1 MNISQNITIMKFA
14 EARQPEYRER
24 RGSGY
29 VEFGELN
36 DYPDYLLDLFNKSA
50 KHNAIVKGKVNY
62 ITGNGWKS
70 DNEDDASARRFID
83 QPNRYESLAELT
95 RKISLDIEIFGGA
108 YLDIVWSE
116 IGGSIA
122 SMSHVDYTKV
132 RTSTDNTSYWYKSD
146 GWKDRKGKI
155 DTIPAFNPNQP
166 NGRQILYIK
175 EYRPGLDAYALPGY
189 LGALNYIE
197 SDIEVSKHVLGNAQ
211 TGFNA
216 SKLITLPNGEPPD
229 EEKRNIDRRF
239 RDTFGGSD
247 GKKFMLSFVTD
258 PNRKPIIEDLGA
270 SDLTKEDFGRVDEM
284 IQQNIFAGHQVT
296 SPMLFGIMEPGKLG
310 GRTEMRDAYEI
321 FKNTY
326 VNDKQQALEQVFTRL
341 LSFSGSSSKLEII
354 PVEPISLELSE
365 SAIMTVAPRE
375 WILEKAGIDIAKYV
389 PENVNIYQKITESI
403 NSLSPLVA
411 NKVLENLSPNE
422 LRGIVGLAPKEGG
435 EGIANTTEIPIPTDQ
450 TIGIVNDNLKS
461 MSGRQWQQM
470 TRIVRE
476 FSKGMITREQASMML
491 RSGYGL
497 SDEEITTMIGAEES
511 FGEHITMD
519 ETISA
524 FMEYGES
531 RENFDIVQ
539 SSPLK
544 FADITEADDVKILE
558 ILQRQP
564 LTPPAD
570 IAKAIRRKV
579 EDVEARIKKMTDMD
593 VLVSGKSGGFRPTRP
608 VSEIVDEPSR
618 TRFEIR
624 YSYEWK
630 PEVPASQRNTPEH
643 PSRPFCAKLM
653 DVDRYWTRREIEK
666 LSQRLGYSVF
676 DRAGGWWGQ
685 GAGKPASPSC
695 RHEWRSNVVIRKK
708 K

>member
-1 MNISQNITIMKFA
+1 MNEQYLNNIAVLRFA

-24 RGSGY
+24 KGQGY
-29 VEFGELN
+29 IEFGELN

-70 DNEDDASARRFID
+70 DNPDDAAAQRFID
-83 QPNRYESLAELT
+83 QPNAYESLAELT
-95 RKISLDIEIFGGA
+95 RKISLDVEIFGGA
-108 YLDIVWSE
+108 YLDIVWSVV
-116 IGGSIA
+116 GGSIA
-122 SMSHVDYTKV
+122 SMSHIDYTKV
-132 RTSTDNTSYWYKSD
+132 RTSTDNTSFWYKPD
-146 GWKDRKGKI
+146 GWRDRRGKI
-155 DTIPAFNPNQP
+155 DTIPAFNPKQP
-166 NGRQILYIK
+166 EGRQILYIK

-216 SKLITLPNGEPPD
+216 SKLITLPNGTPPV
-229 EEKRNIDRRF
+229 EEQRNLDRRF

-247 GKKFMLSFVTD
+247 GKKFMISFVD
-258 PNRKPIIEDLGA
+258 NVNQKPLVEDLGA
-270 SDLTKEDFGRVDEM
+270 SDLTKEDFGRVDTI
-284 IQQNIFAGHQVT
+284 IQQNIFAGHQIT
-296 SPMLFGIMEPGKLG
+296 TPTLFGIQEPGQLG
-310 GRTEMRDAYEI
+310 TRSQMRDAYEI

-326 VNDKQQALEQVFTRL
+326 VNDKQQYLEVVFTRL
-341 LSFSGSSSKLEII
+341 LSYSGSSSELEII
-354 PVEPISLELSE
+354 PVEPIALELSE
-365 SAIMTVAPRE
+365 AAITQVAPRE
-375 WILEKAGIDIAKYV
+375 WILEKAGIDESKY
-389 PENVNIYQKITESI
+389 ITTPTPTET
-403 NSLSPLVA
+403 
-411 NKVLENLSPNE
+411 
-422 LRGIVGLAPKEGG
+422 GIPAAQSSE
-435 EGIANTTEIPIPTDQ
+435 T
-450 TIGIVNDNLKS
+450 VNDNLRS

-476 FSKGMITREQASMML
+476 FSKGKITREQASMML

-497 SDEEITTMIGAEES
+497 SDEEVNTMIGAEEQ
-511 FGEHITMD
+511 FD
-519 ETISA
+519 EYLSLDDTIAA
-524 FMEYGES
+524 FREYGEH

-570 IAKAIRRKV
+570 IAKAIRRPLT
-579 EDVEARIKKMTDMD
+579 DVEARIKKMVDME
-593 VLVSGKSGGFRPTRP
+593 VLATGRGGGLRPTRP

-630 PEVPASQRNTPEH
+630 PEVPTTQRNTEEH
-643 PSRPFCAKLM
+643 PSRPFCVKLM
-653 DVDRYWTRREIEK
+653 DLDRYWTRREIET

-676 DRAGGWWGQ
+676 DRGGGWWGQ
-685 GAGKPASPSC
+685 GVGKAASPSC

>member
-1 MNISQNITIMKFA
+1 MSEQTLYNTALMRFA

-24 RGSGY
+24 KGQGY
-29 VEFGELN
+29 IEFGELN

-70 DNEDDASARRFID
+70 DNPDDATAQRFID
-83 QPNRYESLAELT
+83 QPNAYESLAELT
-95 RKISLDIEIFGGA
+95 RKISLDVEIFGGA
-108 YLDIVWSE
+108 YLDIVWSVV
-116 IGGSIA
+116 GGSIA
-122 SMSHVDYTKV
+122 SMSHIDYTKV
-132 RTSTDNTSYWYKSD
+132 RTSTDNTSFWYKAD
-146 GWKDRKGKI
+146 GWRDRRGKI
-155 DTIPAFNPNQP
+155 DTIPAFNPKQP
-166 NGRQILYIK
+166 EGRQILYIK

-216 SKLITLPNGEPPD
+216 SKLITLPNGTPPV
-229 EEKRNIDRRF
+229 EEQRNLDRRF

-247 GKKFMLSFVTD
+247 GKKFMISFVD
-258 PNRKPIIEDLGA
+258 NAGQKPIIEDLGA
-270 SDLTKEDFGRVDEM
+270 SDLTKEDFGRVDTI
-284 IQQNIFAGHQVT
+284 IQQNIFAGHQIT
-296 SPMLFGIMEPGKLG
+296 TPTLFGIQEPGQLG
-310 GRTEMRDAYEI
+310 TRSQMRDAYEI

-326 VNDKQQALEQVFTRL
+326 VNDKQQYLEGVFTRL
-341 LSFSGSSSKLEII
+341 LSYSGSSSELEII
-354 PVEPISLELSE
+354 PVEPIALELSE
-365 SAIMTVAPRE
+365 AAITSVAPRE
-375 WILEKAGIDIAKYV
+375 WILEKAGIDESKY
-389 PENVNIYQKITESI
+389 ITAPTPTET
-403 NSLSPLVA
+403 
-411 NKVLENLSPNE
+411 
-422 LRGIVGLAPKEGG
+422 GIPAAQSSE
-435 EGIANTTEIPIPTDQ
+435 T
-450 TIGIVNDNLKS
+450 VNDNLRS

-476 FSKGMITREQASMML
+476 FSKGKITREQASMML

-497 SDEEITTMIGAEES
+497 SDEEVNTMIGAEEQ
-511 FGEHITMD
+511 FD
-519 ETISA
+519 EYLSLDDTIAA
-524 FMEYGES
+524 FREYGEH

-570 IAKAIRRKV
+570 IAKAIRRPLT
-579 EDVEARIKKMTDMD
+579 DVEARIKKMVDME
-593 VLVSGKSGGFRPTRP
+593 VLATGKGGGLRPTRP

-630 PEVPASQRNTPEH
+630 SEVPTTQRNTEEH
-643 PSRPFCAKLM
+643 PSRPFCVKLM
-653 DVDRYWTRREIEK
+653 DLDRYWTRREIET

-676 DRAGGWWGQ
+676 DRGGGWWGQ
-685 GAGKPASPSC
+685 GVGKPASPSC

>member
-1 MNISQNITIMKFA
+1 MTEQYLNNIAVLRFA

-24 RGSGY
+24 KGSGY
-29 VEFGELN
+29 IEFGELN

-70 DNEDDASARRFID
+70 DNPDDATAQRFID
-83 QPNRYESLAELT
+83 QPNAYESLAELT
-95 RKISLDIEIFGGA
+95 RKISLDVEIFGGA
-108 YLDIVWSE
+108 YLDIVWSVV
-116 IGGSIA
+116 GGSIA
-122 SMSHVDYTKV
+122 SMSHIDYTKV
-132 RTSTDNTSYWYKSD
+132 RTSTDNTSFWYKAD
-146 GWKDRKGKI
+146 GWRDRRGKI
-155 DTIPAFNPNQP
+155 DTIPAFNPKQP
-166 NGRQILYIK
+166 EGRQILYIK

-216 SKLITLPNGEPPD
+216 SKLITLPNGTPPV
-229 EEKRNIDRRF
+229 EEQRNLDRRF

-247 GKKFMLSFVTD
+247 GKKFMISFVD
-258 PNRKPIIEDLGA
+258 NAGQKPIIEDLGA
-270 SDLTKEDFGRVDEM
+270 SDLTKEDFGRVDTI
-284 IQQNIFAGHQVT
+284 IQQNIFAGHQIT
-296 SPMLFGIMEPGKLG
+296 TPTLFGIQEPGQLG
-310 GRTEMRDAYEI
+310 TRSQMRDAYEI

-326 VNDKQQALEQVFTRL
+326 VNDKQQYLEGVFTRL
-341 LSFSGSSSKLEII
+341 LSYSGSSSELEII
-354 PVEPISLELSE
+354 PVEPIALELSE
-365 SAIMTVAPRE
+365 AAITQVAPRE
-375 WILEKAGIDIAKYV
+375 WILEKAGIDESKY
-389 PENVNIYQKITESI
+389 IT
-403 NSLSPLVA
+403 
-411 NKVLENLSPNE
+411 
-422 LRGIVGLAPKEGG
+422 AP
-435 EGIANTTEIPIPTDQ
+435 TPTETALPAAQSSDA
-450 TIGIVNDNLKS
+450 VNDNLRS

-476 FSKGMITREQASMML
+476 FSKGKITREQASMML

-497 SDEEITTMIGAEES
+497 SDEEVNTMIGAEEQ
-511 FGEHITMD
+511 FD
-519 ETISA
+519 EYLSLDDTIAA
-524 FMEYGES
+524 FREYGEH

-570 IAKAIRRKV
+570 IAKAIRRPIT
-579 EDVEARIKKMTDMD
+579 DVEARIKKMVDME
-593 VLVSGKSGGFRPTRP
+593 VLATGKGGGLRPTRP

-630 PEVPASQRNTPEH
+630 PEVPSTQRNTEEH
-643 PSRPFCAKLM
+643 PSRPFCVKLM
-653 DVDRYWTRREIEK
+653 DLDRYWTRREIET

-676 DRAGGWWGQ
+676 DRGGGWWGQ
-685 GAGKPASPSC
+685 GVGKPASPSC

>member
-1 MNISQNITIMKFA
+1 MSEQTLYNTALMRFA

-24 RGSGY
+24 KGQGY
-29 VEFGELN
+29 IEFGELN

-70 DNEDDASARRFID
+70 DNPDDAAAQRFID
-83 QPNRYESLAELT
+83 QPNAYESLAELT

-108 YLDIVWSE
+108 YLDIVWSVV
-116 IGGSIA
+116 GGSIA
-122 SMSHVDYTKV
+122 SMSHIDYTKV
-132 RTSTDNTSYWYKSD
+132 RTSTDNTSFWYKAD
-146 GWKDRKGKI
+146 GWRDRRGKI
-155 DTIPAFNPNQP
+155 DTIPAFNPKQP
-166 NGRQILYIK
+166 EGRQILYIK

-216 SKLITLPNGEPPD
+216 SKLITLPNGTPPV
-229 EEKRNIDRRF
+229 EEQRNLDRRF

-247 GKKFMLSFVTD
+247 GKKFMISFVD
-258 PNRKPIIEDLGA
+258 NVAQKPLVEDLGA
-270 SDLTKEDFGRVDEM
+270 SDLTKEDFGRVDTI
-284 IQQNIFAGHQVT
+284 IQQNIFAGHQIT
-296 SPMLFGIMEPGKLG
+296 TPTLFGIQEPGQLG
-310 GRTEMRDAYEI
+310 TRSQMRDAYEI

-326 VNDKQQALEQVFTRL
+326 VNDKQQYLEGVFTRL
-341 LSFSGSSSKLEII
+341 LSYSGSSSELEII
-354 PVEPISLELSE
+354 SVEPIALELSE
-365 SAIMTVAPRE
+365 AAITSVAPRE
-375 WILEKAGIDIAKYV
+375 WILEKAGIDESKY
-389 PENVNIYQKITESI
+389 ITT
-403 NSLSPLVA
+403 PT
-411 NKVLENLSPNE
+411 P
-422 LRGIVGLAPKEGG
+422 
-435 EGIANTTEIPIPTDQ
+435 TETALPAAQ
-450 TIGIVNDNLKS
+450 SSEAVNDNLRS

-476 FSKGMITREQASMML
+476 FSKGKITREQASMML

-497 SDEEITTMIGAEES
+497 SDEEVNTMIGAEEQ
-511 FGEHITMD
+511 FD
-519 ETISA
+519 EYLSLDDTIAA
-524 FMEYGES
+524 FREYGEH

-570 IAKAIRRKV
+570 IAKAIRRALT
-579 EDVEARIKKMTDMD
+579 DVEARIKKMVDME
-593 VLVSGKSGGFRPTRP
+593 VLATGRGGGLRPTRP

-630 PEVPASQRNTPEH
+630 PEVPSTQRNTEEH
-643 PSRPFCAKLM
+643 PSRPFCVKLM
-653 DVDRYWTRREIEK
+653 DLDRYWTRREIET

-676 DRAGGWWGQ
+676 DRGGGWWGQ
-685 GAGKPASPSC
+685 GVGKAASPSC

>member
-1 MNISQNITIMKFA
+1 MSEQTLYNTALMRFA

-24 RGSGY
+24 KGSGY
-29 VEFGELN
+29 IEFGELN

-70 DNEDDASARRFID
+70 DNPDDAAAQRFID
-83 QPNRYESLAELT
+83 QPNAYESLAELT

-108 YLDIVWSE
+108 YLDIVWSVV
-116 IGGSIA
+116 GGSIA
-122 SMSHVDYTKV
+122 SMSHIDYTKV
-132 RTSTDNTSYWYKSD
+132 RTSTDNTSFWYKSD
-146 GWKDRKGKI
+146 GWRDRRGKI
-155 DTIPAFNPNQP
+155 DTIPAFNPKQP
-166 NGRQILYIK
+166 EGRQILYIK

-216 SKLITLPNGEPPD
+216 SKLITLPNGTPPV
-229 EEKRNIDRRF
+229 EEQRNLDRRF

-247 GKKFMLSFVTD
+247 GKKFMISFVD
-258 PNRKPIIEDLGA
+258 NAGQKPIIEDLGA
-270 SDLTKEDFGRVDEM
+270 SDLTKEDFGRVDTI
-284 IQQNIFAGHQVT
+284 IQQNIFAGHQIT
-296 SPMLFGIMEPGKLG
+296 TPTLFGIQEPGQLG
-310 GRTEMRDAYEI
+310 TRSQMRDAYEI

-326 VNDKQQALEQVFTRL
+326 VNDKQQYLEGVFTRL
-341 LSFSGSSSKLEII
+341 LSYSGSSSELEII
-354 PVEPISLELSE
+354 PVEPIALELSE
-365 SAIMTVAPRE
+365 AAITSVAPRE
-375 WILEKAGIDIAKYV
+375 WILEKAGIDESKY
-389 PENVNIYQKITESI
+389 ITTPTPTET
-403 NSLSPLVA
+403 
-411 NKVLENLSPNE
+411 
-422 LRGIVGLAPKEGG
+422 GIPAAQSSE
-435 EGIANTTEIPIPTDQ
+435 T
-450 TIGIVNDNLKS
+450 VNDNLRS

-476 FSKGMITREQASMML
+476 FSKGKITREQASMML

-497 SDEEITTMIGAEES
+497 SDEEVNTMIGAEEQ
-511 FGEHITMD
+511 FD
-519 ETISA
+519 EYLSLDDTIAA
-524 FMEYGES
+524 FREYGEH

-570 IAKAIRRKV
+570 IAKAIRRPLT
-579 EDVEARIKKMTDMD
+579 DVEARIKKMVDME
-593 VLVSGKSGGFRPTRP
+593 VLATGRGGGLRPTRP

-630 PEVPASQRNTPEH
+630 SEVPTTQRNTEEH
-643 PSRPFCAKLM
+643 PSRPFCVKLM
-653 DVDRYWTRREIEK
+653 DLDRYWTRREIET

-676 DRAGGWWGQ
+676 DRGGGWWGQ

>member
-1 MNISQNITIMKFA
+1 MTEQYLNNIAVLRFA

-24 RGSGY
+24 RGQGY
-29 VEFGELN
+29 IEFGELN

-70 DNEDDASARRFID
+70 DNPDDAAAQRFID
-83 QPNRYESLAELT
+83 QPNAYESLAELT

-108 YLDIVWSE
+108 YLDIVWSVV
-116 IGGSIA
+116 GGSIA
-122 SMSHVDYTKV
+122 SMSHIDYTKV
-132 RTSTDNTSYWYKSD
+132 RTSTDNTSFWYKSD
-146 GWKDRKGKI
+146 GWRDRRGKI
-155 DTIPAFNPNQP
+155 DTIPAFNPKQP
-166 NGRQILYIK
+166 EGRQILYIK

-216 SKLITLPNGEPPD
+216 SKLITLPNGTPPV
-229 EEKRNIDRRF
+229 EEQRNLDRRF
-239 RDTFGGSD
+239 RDTFGGAD
-247 GKKFMLSFVTD
+247 GKKFMISFVD
-258 PNRKPIIEDLGA
+258 NVNQKPLVEDLGA
-270 SDLTKEDFGRVDEM
+270 SDLTKEDFGRVDTI
-284 IQQNIFAGHQVT
+284 IQQNIFAGHQIT
-296 SPMLFGIMEPGKLG
+296 TPTLFGIQEPGQLG
-310 GRTEMRDAYEI
+310 TRSQMRDAYEI

-326 VNDKQQALEQVFTRL
+326 VNDKQQYLEGVFTRL
-341 LSFSGSSSKLEII
+341 LSYSGSSSELEII
-354 PVEPISLELSE
+354 PVEPIALELSE
-365 SAIMTVAPRE
+365 AAITSVAPRE
-375 WILEKAGIDIAKYV
+375 WILEKAGIDESKY
-389 PENVNIYQKITESI
+389 ITTPTPTQT
-403 NSLSPLVA
+403 SLPAAQSSDA
-411 NKVLENLSPNE
+411 
-422 LRGIVGLAPKEGG
+422 
-435 EGIANTTEIPIPTDQ
+435 
-450 TIGIVNDNLKS
+450 VNDNLRS

-476 FSKGMITREQASMML
+476 FSKGKITREQASMML

-497 SDEEITTMIGAEES
+497 SDEEVTTMLGAEEQ
-511 FGEHITMD
+511 FD
-519 ETISA
+519 EYLSLDDTIAA
-524 FMEYGES
+524 FREYGEH

-570 IAKAIRRKV
+570 IAKAIRRPIT
-579 EDVEARIKKMTDMD
+579 DVEARIKKMVDME
-593 VLVSGKSGGFRPTRP
+593 VLATGRGGGLRPTRP

-630 PEVPASQRNTPEH
+630 SEVPTTQRNTEEH
-643 PSRPFCAKLM
+643 PSRPFCVKLM
-653 DVDRYWTRREIEK
+653 DLDRYWTRREIET

-676 DRAGGWWGQ
+676 DRGGGWWGQ
-685 GAGKPASPSC
+685 GVGKPASPSC

>member
-1 MNISQNITIMKFA
+1 
-14 EARQPEYRER
+14 
-24 RGSGY
+24 
-29 VEFGELN
+29 
-36 DYPDYLLDLFNKSA
+36 
-50 KHNAIVKGKVNY
+50 
-62 ITGNGWKS
+62 
-70 DNEDDASARRFID
+70 
-83 QPNRYESLAELT
+83 
-95 RKISLDIEIFGGA
+95 
-108 YLDIVWSE
+108 
-116 IGGSIA
+116 
-122 SMSHVDYTKV
+122 MSHIDYTKV
-132 RTSTDNTSYWYKSD
+132 RTSTDNTSFWYKAD
-146 GWKDRKGKI
+146 GWRDRRGKI
-155 DTIPAFNPNQP
+155 DTIPAFNPKQP
-166 NGRQILYIK
+166 EGRQILYIK

-216 SKLITLPNGEPPD
+216 SKLITLPNGTPPV
-229 EEKRNIDRRF
+229 EEQRNLDRRF

-247 GKKFMLSFVTD
+247 GKKFMISFVD
-258 PNRKPIIEDLGA
+258 NAGQKPIIEDLGA
-270 SDLTKEDFGRVDEM
+270 SDLTKEDFGRVDTI
-284 IQQNIFAGHQVT
+284 IQQNIFAGHQIT
-296 SPMLFGIMEPGKLG
+296 TPTLFGIQEPGQLG
-310 GRTEMRDAYEI
+310 TRSQMRDAYEI

-326 VNDKQQALEQVFTRL
+326 VNDKQQYLEVVFTRL
-341 LSFSGSSSKLEII
+341 LSYSGSSSELEII
-354 PVEPISLELSE
+354 PVEPIALELSE
-365 SAIMTVAPRE
+365 AAITSVAPRE
-375 WILEKAGIDIAKYV
+375 WILEKAGIDESKY
-389 PENVNIYQKITESI
+389 ITT
-403 NSLSPLVA
+403 PT
-411 NKVLENLSPNE
+411 P
-422 LRGIVGLAPKEGG
+422 
-435 EGIANTTEIPIPTDQ
+435 TETALPAAQSSET
-450 TIGIVNDNLKS
+450 VNDNLRS

-476 FSKGMITREQASMML
+476 FSKGKITREQASMML

-497 SDEEITTMIGAEES
+497 SDEEVNTMIGAEEQ
-511 FGEHITMD
+511 FD
-519 ETISA
+519 EYLSLDDTIAA
-524 FMEYGES
+524 FREYGEH

-570 IAKAIRRKV
+570 IAKAIRRPIT
-579 EDVEARIKKMTDMD
+579 DVEARIKKMVDME
-593 VLVSGKSGGFRPTRP
+593 VLATGRGGGLRPTRP

-630 PEVPASQRNTPEH
+630 SEVPTTQRNTEEH
-643 PSRPFCAKLM
+643 PSRPFCVKLM
-653 DVDRYWTRREIEK
+653 DLDRYWTRREIET

-676 DRAGGWWGQ
+676 DRGGGWWGQ

>member
-1 MNISQNITIMKFA
+1 MTEQYLNNIAVLRFA

-24 RGSGY
+24 KGQGY
-29 VEFGELN
+29 IEFGELN
-36 DYPDYLLDLFNKSA
+36 DYPDYLLELFNKSA

-70 DNEDDASARRFID
+70 DKPDDATAQRFID
-83 QPNRYESLAELT
+83 QPNAYESLAELT
-95 RKISLDIEIFGGA
+95 RKISLDVEIFGGA
-108 YLDIVWSE
+108 YLDIVWSVV
-116 IGGSIA
+116 GGSIA
-122 SMSHVDYTKV
+122 SMSHIDYTKV
-132 RTSTDNTSYWYKSD
+132 RTSTDNTSFWYKPD
-146 GWKDRKGKI
+146 GWRDRRGKI
-155 DTIPAFNPNQP
+155 DTIPAFNPKQP
-166 NGRQILYIK
+166 EGRQILYIK

-216 SKLITLPNGEPPD
+216 SKLITLPNGTPPV
-229 EEKRNIDRRF
+229 EEQRNLDRRF

-247 GKKFMLSFVTD
+247 GKKFMISFVD
-258 PNRKPIIEDLGA
+258 NAGQKPIIEDLGA
-270 SDLTKEDFGRVDEM
+270 SDLTKEDFGRVDTI
-284 IQQNIFAGHQVT
+284 IQQNIFAGHQIT
-296 SPMLFGIMEPGKLG
+296 TPTLFGIQEPGQLG
-310 GRTEMRDAYEI
+310 TRSQMRDAYEI

-326 VNDKQQALEQVFTRL
+326 VNDKQQYLEGVFTRL
-341 LSFSGSSSKLEII
+341 LSYSGSSSELEII
-354 PVEPISLELSE
+354 PVEPIALELSE
-365 SAIMTVAPRE
+365 AAITSVAPRE
-375 WILEKAGIDIAKYV
+375 WILEKAGIDESKY
-389 PENVNIYQKITESI
+389 IT
-403 NSLSPLVA
+403 
-411 NKVLENLSPNE
+411 
-422 LRGIVGLAPKEGG
+422 AP
-435 EGIANTTEIPIPTDQ
+435 TPTETALPAAQSSDA
-450 TIGIVNDNLKS
+450 VNDNLRS

-476 FSKGMITREQASMML
+476 FSKGKITREQASMML

-497 SDEEITTMIGAEES
+497 SDEEVNTMIGAEEQ
-511 FGEHITMD
+511 FD
-519 ETISA
+519 EYLSLDDTIAA
-524 FMEYGES
+524 FREYGEH

-570 IAKAIRRKV
+570 IAKAIRRPLT
-579 EDVEARIKKMTDMD
+579 DVEARIKKMVDME
-593 VLVSGKSGGFRPTRP
+593 VLATGRGGGLRPTRP

-630 PEVPASQRNTPEH
+630 PEVPTTQRNTEEH
-643 PSRPFCAKLM
+643 PSRPFCVKLM
-653 DVDRYWTRREIEK
+653 DLDRYWTRREIET

-676 DRAGGWWGQ
+676 DRGGGWWGQ
-685 GAGKPASPSC
+685 GVGKPASPSC

>member
-1 MNISQNITIMKFA
+1 MNEQYLYNTALMRFA

-24 RGSGY
+24 KGQGY
-29 VEFGELN
+29 IEFGELN

-70 DNEDDASARRFID
+70 DNPDDATAQRFID
-83 QPNRYESLAELT
+83 QPNAYESLAELT
-95 RKISLDIEIFGGA
+95 RKISLDVEIFGGA
-108 YLDIVWSE
+108 YLDIVWSVV
-116 IGGSIA
+116 GGSIA
-122 SMSHVDYTKV
+122 SMSHIDYTKV
-132 RTSTDNTSYWYKSD
+132 RTSTDNTSFWYKAD
-146 GWKDRKGKI
+146 GWRDRRGKI
-155 DTIPAFNPNQP
+155 DTIPAFNPKQP
-166 NGRQILYIK
+166 EGRQILYIK

-216 SKLITLPNGEPPD
+216 SKLITLPNGTPPV
-229 EEKRNIDRRF
+229 EEQRNLDRRF

-247 GKKFMLSFVTD
+247 GKKFMISFVD
-258 PNRKPIIEDLGA
+258 NAGQKPIIEDLGA
-270 SDLTKEDFGRVDEM
+270 SDLTKEDFGRVDTI
-284 IQQNIFAGHQVT
+284 IQQNIFAGHQIT
-296 SPMLFGIMEPGKLG
+296 TPTLFGIQEPGQLG
-310 GRTEMRDAYEI
+310 TRSQMRDAYEI

-326 VNDKQQALEQVFTRL
+326 VNDKQQYLEVVFTRL
-341 LSFSGSSSKLEII
+341 LSYSGSSSELEII
-354 PVEPISLELSE
+354 PVEPIALELSE
-365 SAIMTVAPRE
+365 AAITSVAPRE
-375 WILEKAGIDIAKYV
+375 WILEKAGIDESKYITV
-389 PENVNIYQKITESI
+389 PTPTET
-403 NSLSPLVA
+403 
-411 NKVLENLSPNE
+411 
-422 LRGIVGLAPKEGG
+422 GIPA
-435 EGIANTTEIPIPTDQ
+435 AQSSDA
-450 TIGIVNDNLKS
+450 VNDNLRS

-476 FSKGMITREQASMML
+476 FSKGKITREQASMML

-497 SDEEITTMIGAEES
+497 SDDEVNTMIGAEEQ
-511 FGEHITMD
+511 FD
-519 ETISA
+519 EFLSLDDTIAA
-524 FMEYGES
+524 FREYGEH

-570 IAKAIRRKV
+570 IAKAIRRPIT
-579 EDVEARIKKMTDMD
+579 DVEARIKKMVDME
-593 VLVSGKSGGFRPTRP
+593 VLATGRGGGLRPTRP

-630 PEVPASQRNTPEH
+630 PEVPSTQRNTEEH
-643 PSRPFCAKLM
+643 PSRPFCVKLM
-653 DVDRYWTRREIEK
+653 DLDRYWTRREIET

-676 DRAGGWWGQ
+676 DRGGGWWGQ
-685 GAGKPASPSC
+685 GVGKPASPSC

>member
-1 MNISQNITIMKFA
+1 MTEHYLNNIAVLRFA

-24 RGSGY
+24 KGQGY
-29 VEFGELN
+29 IEFGELN

-70 DNEDDASARRFID
+70 DNPDDAAAQRFID
-83 QPNRYESLAELT
+83 QPNAYESLAELT
-95 RKISLDIEIFGGA
+95 RKVSLDIEIFGGA
-108 YLDIVWSE
+108 YLDIVWSVV
-116 IGGSIA
+116 GGSIA
-122 SMSHVDYTKV
+122 SMSHIDYTKV
-132 RTSTDNTSYWYKSD
+132 RTSTDNTSFWYKAD
-146 GWKDRKGKI
+146 GWRDRRGKI
-155 DTIPAFNPNQP
+155 DTIPAFNPKQP
-166 NGRQILYIK
+166 EGRQILYIK

-216 SKLITLPNGEPPD
+216 SKLITLPNGTPPV
-229 EEKRNIDRRF
+229 EEQRNLDRRF
-239 RDTFGGSD
+239 RDTFGGAD
-247 GKKFMLSFVTD
+247 GKKFMISFVD
-258 PNRKPIIEDLGA
+258 NVNQKPLVEDLGA
-270 SDLTKEDFGRVDEM
+270 SDLTKEDFGRVDTI
-284 IQQNIFAGHQVT
+284 IQQNIFAGHQIT
-296 SPMLFGIMEPGKLG
+296 TPTLFGIQEPGQLG
-310 GRTEMRDAYEI
+310 TRSQMRDAYEI

-326 VNDKQQALEQVFTRL
+326 VNDKQQYLEGVFTRL
-341 LSFSGSSSKLEII
+341 LSYSGSSSELEII
-354 PVEPISLELSE
+354 PVEPIALELSE
-365 SAIMTVAPRE
+365 AAITSVAPRE
-375 WILEKAGIDIAKYV
+375 WILEKAGIDESKY
-389 PENVNIYQKITESI
+389 ITAPTPTET
-403 NSLSPLVA
+403 
-411 NKVLENLSPNE
+411 
-422 LRGIVGLAPKEGG
+422 GIPAAQSSE
-435 EGIANTTEIPIPTDQ
+435 A
-450 TIGIVNDNLKS
+450 VNDNLRS

-476 FSKGMITREQASMML
+476 FSKGKITREQASMML

-497 SDEEITTMIGAEES
+497 SDEEVNTMIGAEEQ
-511 FGEHITMD
+511 FD
-519 ETISA
+519 EYLSLDDTIAA
-524 FMEYGES
+524 FREYGEG

-570 IAKAIRRKV
+570 IAKAIRRPLT
-579 EDVEARIKKMTDMD
+579 DVEARIKKMVDME
-593 VLVSGKSGGFRPTRP
+593 VLANGRGGGLRPTRP

-630 PEVPASQRNTPEH
+630 PEVPTTQRNTEEH
-643 PSRPFCAKLM
+643 PSRPFCVKLM
-653 DVDRYWTRREIEK
+653 DLDRYWTRREIET

-676 DRAGGWWGQ
+676 DRGGGWWGQ
-685 GAGKPASPSC
+685 GVGKPASPSC

>member
-1 MNISQNITIMKFA
+1 MNEQYLNNIAVLRFA

-24 RGSGY
+24 KGSGY
-29 VEFGELN
+29 IEFGELN

-70 DNEDDASARRFID
+70 DSPEDAAAQRFID
-83 QPNRYESLAELT
+83 RPNAYESLAELT
-95 RKISLDIEIFGGA
+95 RKISLDVEIFGGA
-108 YLDIVWSE
+108 YLDIVWSVV
-116 IGGSIA
+116 GGSIA
-122 SMSHVDYTKV
+122 SMSHIDYTKV
-132 RTSTDNTSYWYKSD
+132 RTSTDNTSFWYKAD
-146 GWKDRKGKI
+146 GWRDRRGKI
-155 DTIPAFNPNQP
+155 DTIPAFNPKQP
-166 NGRQILYIK
+166 EGRQILYIK

-216 SKLITLPNGEPPD
+216 SKLITLPNGTPPV
-229 EEKRNIDRRF
+229 EEQRNLDRRF

-247 GKKFMLSFVTD
+247 GKKFMISFVD
-258 PNRKPIIEDLGA
+258 NAGQKPIIEDLGA
-270 SDLTKEDFGRVDEM
+270 SDLTKEDFGRVDTI
-284 IQQNIFAGHQVT
+284 IQQNIFAGHQIT
-296 SPMLFGIMEPGKLG
+296 TPTLFGIQEPGQLG
-310 GRTEMRDAYEI
+310 TRSQMRDAYEI

-326 VNDKQQALEQVFTRL
+326 VNDKQQYLEGVFTRL
-341 LSFSGSSSKLEII
+341 LSYSGSSSELEII
-354 PVEPISLELSE
+354 PVEPIAMELSE
-365 SAIMTVAPRE
+365 AAITSVAPRE
-375 WILEKAGIDIAKYV
+375 WILEKAGIDESKY
-389 PENVNIYQKITESI
+389 IT
-403 NSLSPLVA
+403 
-411 NKVLENLSPNE
+411 
-422 LRGIVGLAPKEGG
+422 AP
-435 EGIANTTEIPIPTDQ
+435 TPTETALPAAQSSDA
-450 TIGIVNDNLKS
+450 VNDNLRS

-476 FSKGMITREQASMML
+476 FSKGKITREQASMML

-497 SDEEITTMIGAEES
+497 SDEEVNTMIGAEEQ
-511 FGEHITMD
+511 FD
-519 ETISA
+519 EYLSLDDTIAA
-524 FMEYGES
+524 FREYGEH

-570 IAKAIRRKV
+570 IAKAIRRSLT
-579 EDVEARIKKMTDMD
+579 DVEARIKKMVDME
-593 VLVSGKSGGFRPTRP
+593 VLATGRGGGLRPTRP

-630 PEVPASQRNTPEH
+630 PEVPTTQRNTEEH
-643 PSRPFCAKLM
+643 PSRPFCVKLM
-653 DVDRYWTRREIEK
+653 DLDRYWTRREIET

-676 DRAGGWWGQ
+676 DRGGGWWGQ
-685 GAGKPASPSC
+685 GVGKPASPSC

>member
-1 MNISQNITIMKFA
+1 MNEQYLNNIAVLRFA

-24 RGSGY
+24 RGQGY
-29 VEFGELN
+29 IEFGELN

-70 DNEDDASARRFID
+70 DNPDDAAAQRFID
-83 QPNRYESLAELT
+83 QPNAYESLAELT
-95 RKISLDIEIFGGA
+95 RKISLDVEIFGGA
-108 YLDIVWSE
+108 YLDIVWSVV
-116 IGGSIA
+116 GGSIA
-122 SMSHVDYTKV
+122 SMSHIDYTKV
-132 RTSTDNTSYWYKSD
+132 RTSTDNTSFWYKAD
-146 GWKDRKGKI
+146 GWRDRRGKI
-155 DTIPAFNPNQP
+155 DTIPAFNPKQP
-166 NGRQILYIK
+166 EGRQILYIK

-216 SKLITLPNGEPPD
+216 SKLITLPNGTPPV
-229 EEKRNIDRRF
+229 EEQRNLDRRF

-247 GKKFMLSFVTD
+247 GKKFMISFVD
-258 PNRKPIIEDLGA
+258 NAGQKPIIEDLGA
-270 SDLTKEDFGRVDEM
+270 SDLTKEDFGRVDTI
-284 IQQNIFAGHQVT
+284 IQQNIFAGHQIT
-296 SPMLFGIMEPGKLG
+296 TPTLFGIQEPGQLG
-310 GRTEMRDAYEI
+310 TRSQMRDAYEI

-326 VNDKQQALEQVFTRL
+326 VNDKQQYLEVVFTRL
-341 LSFSGSSSKLEII
+341 LSYSGSSSELEII
-354 PVEPISLELSE
+354 PVEPIALELSE
-365 SAIMTVAPRE
+365 AAITQVAPRE
-375 WILEKAGIDIAKYV
+375 WILEKAGIDESKY
-389 PENVNIYQKITESI
+389 IT
-403 NSLSPLVA
+403 
-411 NKVLENLSPNE
+411 
-422 LRGIVGLAPKEGG
+422 AP
-435 EGIANTTEIPIPTDQ
+435 TPTETALPAAQSSDA
-450 TIGIVNDNLKS
+450 VNDNLRS

-476 FSKGMITREQASMML
+476 FSKGKITREQASMML

-497 SDEEITTMIGAEES
+497 SDEEVNTMIGAEEQ
-511 FGEHITMD
+511 FD
-519 ETISA
+519 EYLSLDDTIAA
-524 FMEYGES
+524 FREYGEH

-564 LTPPAD
+564 LTPPSD
-570 IAKAIRRKV
+570 IAKAIRRPLT
-579 EDVEARIKKMTDMD
+579 DVEARIKKMVDME
-593 VLVSGKSGGFRPTRP
+593 VLATGRGGGLRPTRP

-630 PEVPASQRNTPEH
+630 SEVPSTQRNTEEH
-643 PSRPFCAKLM
+643 PSRPFCVKLM
-653 DVDRYWTRREIEK
+653 DLDRYWTRREIET

-676 DRAGGWWGQ
+676 DRGGGWWGQ
-685 GAGKPASPSC
+685 GVGKPASPSC

>member
-1 MNISQNITIMKFA
+1 MRFA

-24 RGSGY
+24 KGQGY
-29 VEFGELN
+29 IEFGELN

-70 DNEDDASARRFID
+70 DNPDDAAAQRFID
-83 QPNRYESLAELT
+83 QPNAYESLAELT

-108 YLDIVWSE
+108 YLDIVWSVV
-116 IGGSIA
+116 GGSIA
-122 SMSHVDYTKV
+122 SMSHIDYTKV
-132 RTSTDNTSYWYKSD
+132 RTSTDNTSFWYKAD
-146 GWKDRKGKI
+146 GWRDRRGKI
-155 DTIPAFNPNQP
+155 DTIPAFNHKQP
-166 NGRQILYIK
+166 EGRQILYIK

-216 SKLITLPNGEPPD
+216 SKLITLPNGTPPV
-229 EEKRNIDRRF
+229 EEQRNLDRRF

-247 GKKFMLSFVTD
+247 GKKFMISFVD
-258 PNRKPIIEDLGA
+258 NAGQKPIIEDLGA
-270 SDLTKEDFGRVDEM
+270 SDLTKEDFGRVDTI
-284 IQQNIFAGHQVT
+284 IQQNIFAGHQIT
-296 SPMLFGIMEPGKLG
+296 TPTLFGIQEPGQLG
-310 GRTEMRDAYEI
+310 TRSQMRDAYEI

-326 VNDKQQALEQVFTRL
+326 VNDKQQYLEVVFTRL
-341 LSFSGSSSKLEII
+341 LSYSGSSSELEII
-354 PVEPISLELSE
+354 PVEPIALELSE
-365 SAIMTVAPRE
+365 AAITSVAPRE
-375 WILEKAGIDIAKYV
+375 WILEKVGIDESKY
-389 PENVNIYQKITESI
+389 ITT
-403 NSLSPLVA
+403 P
-411 NKVLENLSPNE
+411 
-422 LRGIVGLAPKEGG
+422 AP
-435 EGIANTTEIPIPTDQ
+435 TETALPADQ
-450 TIGIVNDNLKS
+450 SSDAVNDNLRS

-476 FSKGMITREQASMML
+476 FSKGKITREQASMML

-497 SDEEITTMIGAEES
+497 SDEEVNTMIGAEEQ
-511 FGEHITMD
+511 FD
-519 ETISA
+519 EYLSLDDTIAA
-524 FMEYGES
+524 FREYGEH

-570 IAKAIRRKV
+570 IAKAIRRPLT
-579 EDVEARIKKMTDMD
+579 DVEARIKKMVDME
-593 VLVSGKSGGFRPTRP
+593 VLATGRGGGLRPTRP

-630 PEVPASQRNTPEH
+630 SEVPTTQRNTEEH
-643 PSRPFCAKLM
+643 PSRPFCVKLM
-653 DVDRYWTRREIEK
+653 DLDRYWTRREIET

-676 DRAGGWWGQ
+676 DRGGGWWGQ

>member
-1 MNISQNITIMKFA
+1 MTEQYLNNIAVLRFA

-24 RGSGY
+24 KGQGY
-29 VEFGELN
+29 IEFGELN

-70 DNEDDASARRFID
+70 DNPDDAAAQRFID
-83 QPNRYESLAELT
+83 QPNAYESLAELT

-108 YLDIVWSE
+108 YLDIVWSVV
-116 IGGSIA
+116 GGSIA
-122 SMSHVDYTKV
+122 SMSHIDYTKV
-132 RTSTDNTSYWYKSD
+132 RTSTDNTSFWYKAD
-146 GWKDRKGKI
+146 GWRDRRGKI
-155 DTIPAFNPNQP
+155 DTIPAFNPKQP
-166 NGRQILYIK
+166 EGRQILYIK

-216 SKLITLPNGEPPD
+216 SKLITLPNGTPPV
-229 EEKRNIDRRF
+229 EEQRNLDRRF

-247 GKKFMLSFVTD
+247 GKKFMISFVD
-258 PNRKPIIEDLGA
+258 NAGQKPIIEDLGA
-270 SDLTKEDFGRVDEM
+270 SDLTKEDFGRVDTI
-284 IQQNIFAGHQVT
+284 IQQNIFAGHQIT
-296 SPMLFGIMEPGKLG
+296 TPTLFGIQEPGQLG
-310 GRTEMRDAYEI
+310 TRSQMRDAYEI

-326 VNDKQQALEQVFTRL
+326 VNDKQQYLEGVFTRL
-341 LSFSGSSSKLEII
+341 LSYSGSSSELEII
-354 PVEPISLELSE
+354 PVEPIALELSE
-365 SAIMTVAPRE
+365 AAITSVAPRE
-375 WILEKAGIDIAKYV
+375 WILEKAGIDESKY
-389 PENVNIYQKITESI
+389 ITT
-403 NSLSPLVA
+403 PT
-411 NKVLENLSPNE
+411 P
-422 LRGIVGLAPKEGG
+422 
-435 EGIANTTEIPIPTDQ
+435 TETALPAAQSSDA
-450 TIGIVNDNLKS
+450 VNDNLRS

-476 FSKGMITREQASMML
+476 FSKGKITREQASMML

-497 SDEEITTMIGAEES
+497 SDEEVNTMIGAEEQ
-511 FGEHITMD
+511 FD
-519 ETISA
+519 EYLSLDDTIAA
-524 FMEYGES
+524 FREYGEH

-570 IAKAIRRKV
+570 IAKAIRRPIT
-579 EDVEARIKKMTDMD
+579 DVEARIKKMVDME
-593 VLVSGKSGGFRPTRP
+593 VLATGRGGGLRPTRP

-630 PEVPASQRNTPEH
+630 PEVPTTQRNTEEH
-643 PSRPFCAKLM
+643 PSRPFCVKLM
-653 DVDRYWTRREIEK
+653 DLDRYWTRREIET

-676 DRAGGWWGQ
+676 DRGGGWWGQ
-685 GAGKPASPSC
+685 GVGKPASPSC

>member
-1 MNISQNITIMKFA
+1 MNEQYLNNIAVLRFA

-24 RGSGY
+24 KGQGY
-29 VEFGELN
+29 IEFGELN

-70 DNEDDASARRFID
+70 DSPDDAAAQRFID
-83 QPNRYESLAELT
+83 QPNAYESLAELT
-95 RKISLDIEIFGGA
+95 RKVSLDIEIFGGA
-108 YLDIVWSE
+108 YLDIVWSVV
-116 IGGSIA
+116 GGSIA
-122 SMSHVDYTKV
+122 SMSHIDYTKV
-132 RTSTDNTSYWYKSD
+132 RTSTDNTSFWYKSD
-146 GWKDRKGKI
+146 GWRDRRGKI
-155 DTIPAFNPNQP
+155 DTIPAFNPKQP
-166 NGRQILYIK
+166 EGRQILYIK

-216 SKLITLPNGEPPD
+216 SKLITLPNGTPPV
-229 EEKRNIDRRF
+229 EEQRNLDRRF
-239 RDTFGGSD
+239 RDTFGGAD
-247 GKKFMLSFVTD
+247 GKKFMISFVD
-258 PNRKPIIEDLGA
+258 NAGQKPIIEDLGA
-270 SDLTKEDFGRVDEM
+270 SDLTKEDFGRVDTI
-284 IQQNIFAGHQVT
+284 IQQNIFAGHQIT
-296 SPMLFGIMEPGKLG
+296 TPTLFGIQEPGQLG
-310 GRTEMRDAYEI
+310 TRSQMRDAYEI

-326 VNDKQQALEQVFTRL
+326 VNDKQQYLEGVFTRL
-341 LSFSGSSSKLEII
+341 LSYSGSSSELEII
-354 PVEPISLELSE
+354 PVEPIALELSE
-365 SAIMTVAPRE
+365 AAITQVAPRE
-375 WILEKAGIDIAKYV
+375 WILEKAGIDESKY
-389 PENVNIYQKITESI
+389 ITTPTPTET
-403 NSLSPLVA
+403 
-411 NKVLENLSPNE
+411 
-422 LRGIVGLAPKEGG
+422 GIPAAQSSE
-435 EGIANTTEIPIPTDQ
+435 A
-450 TIGIVNDNLKS
+450 VNDNLRS

-476 FSKGMITREQASMML
+476 FSKGKITREQASMML

-497 SDEEITTMIGAEES
+497 SDEEVNTMIGAEEQ
-511 FGEHITMD
+511 FD
-519 ETISA
+519 EYLSLDDTIAA
-524 FMEYGES
+524 FREYGEH

-570 IAKAIRRKV
+570 IAKAIRRPIT
-579 EDVEARIKKMTDMD
+579 DVEARIKKMVDME
-593 VLVSGKSGGFRPTRP
+593 VLATGRGGGLRPTRP

-630 PEVPASQRNTPEH
+630 PEVPTTQRNTEEH
-643 PSRPFCAKLM
+643 PSRPFCVKLM
-653 DVDRYWTRREIEK
+653 DLDRYWTRREIET

-676 DRAGGWWGQ
+676 DRGGGWWGQ

>member
-1 MNISQNITIMKFA
+1 MSEQTLYNTALMRFA

-24 RGSGY
+24 RGQGY
-29 VEFGELN
+29 IEFGELN

-70 DNEDDASARRFID
+70 DNPEDAAAQRFID
-83 QPNRYESLAELT
+83 QPNAYESLAELT
-95 RKISLDIEIFGGA
+95 RKVSLDIEIFGGA
-108 YLDIVWSE
+108 YLDIVWSVV
-116 IGGSIA
+116 GGSIA
-122 SMSHVDYTKV
+122 SMSHIDYTKV
-132 RTSTDNTSYWYKSD
+132 RTSTDNTSFWYKAD
-146 GWKDRKGKI
+146 GWRDRRGKI
-155 DTIPAFNPNQP
+155 DTIPAFNPKQP
-166 NGRQILYIK
+166 EGRQILYIK

-216 SKLITLPNGEPPD
+216 SKLITLPNGTPPV
-229 EEKRNIDRRF
+229 EEQRNLDRRF

-247 GKKFMLSFVTD
+247 GKKFMISFVD
-258 PNRKPIIEDLGA
+258 NEKQKPIIEDLGA
-270 SDLTKEDFGRVDEM
+270 SDITKEDFGRVDTI
-284 IQQNIFAGHQVT
+284 IQQNIFAGHQIT
-296 SPMLFGIMEPGKLG
+296 TPTLFGIQEPGQLG
-310 GRTEMRDAYEI
+310 TRSQMRDAYEI

-326 VNDKQQALEQVFTRL
+326 VNDKQQYLEGVFTRL
-341 LSFSGSSSKLEII
+341 LSYSGSSSELEII
-354 PVEPISLELSE
+354 PVEPIALELSE
-365 SAIMTVAPRE
+365 AAITSVAPRE
-375 WILEKAGIDIAKYV
+375 WILEKAGIDESKY
-389 PENVNIYQKITESI
+389 IT
-403 NSLSPLVA
+403 
-411 NKVLENLSPNE
+411 
-422 LRGIVGLAPKEGG
+422 AP
-435 EGIANTTEIPIPTDQ
+435 TPTETALPAAQSSDA
-450 TIGIVNDNLKS
+450 VNDNLRS

-476 FSKGMITREQASMML
+476 FSKGKITREQASMML

-497 SDEEITTMIGAEES
+497 SDEEVNTMIGAEEQ
-511 FGEHITMD
+511 FD
-519 ETISA
+519 EYLSLDDTIAA
-524 FMEYGES
+524 FREYGEH

-570 IAKAIRRKV
+570 IAKAIRRPLT
-579 EDVEARIKKMTDMD
+579 DVEARIKKMVDME
-593 VLVSGKSGGFRPTRP
+593 VLATGKGGGLRPTRP

-630 PEVPASQRNTPEH
+630 PEVPSTQRNTEEH
-643 PSRPFCAKLM
+643 PSRPFCVKLM
-653 DVDRYWTRREIEK
+653 DLDRYWTRREIET

-676 DRAGGWWGQ
+676 DRGGGWWGQ
-685 GAGKPASPSC
+685 GVGKPASPSC

>member
-1 MNISQNITIMKFA
+1 MTEQYLNNIAVLRFA

-24 RGSGY
+24 KGSGY
-29 VEFGELN
+29 IEFGELN

-70 DNEDDASARRFID
+70 DNPDDAAAQRFID
-83 QPNRYESLAELT
+83 QPNAYESLAELT

-108 YLDIVWSE
+108 YLDIVWSVV
-116 IGGSIA
+116 GGSIA
-122 SMSHVDYTKV
+122 SMSHIDYTKV
-132 RTSTDNTSYWYKSD
+132 RTSTDNTSFWYKSD
-146 GWKDRKGKI
+146 GWRDRRGKI
-155 DTIPAFNPNQP
+155 DTIPAFNPKQP
-166 NGRQILYIK
+166 EGRQILYIK

-216 SKLITLPNGEPPD
+216 SKLITLPNGTPPV
-229 EEKRNIDRRF
+229 EEQRNLDRRF
-239 RDTFGGSD
+239 RDTFGGAD
-247 GKKFMLSFVTD
+247 GKKFMISFVD
-258 PNRKPIIEDLGA
+258 NVNQKPLVEDLGA
-270 SDLTKEDFGRVDEM
+270 SDLTKEDFGRVDTI
-284 IQQNIFAGHQVT
+284 IQQNIFAGHQIT
-296 SPMLFGIMEPGKLG
+296 TPTLFGIQEPGQLG
-310 GRTEMRDAYEI
+310 TRSQMRDAYEI

-326 VNDKQQALEQVFTRL
+326 VNDKQQYLEVVFTRL
-341 LSFSGSSSKLEII
+341 LSYSGSSSELEII
-354 PVEPISLELSE
+354 PVEPIALELSE
-365 SAIMTVAPRE
+365 AAITSVAPRE
-375 WILEKAGIDIAKYV
+375 WILEKAGIDESKY
-389 PENVNIYQKITESI
+389 ITAPTPTET
-403 NSLSPLVA
+403 
-411 NKVLENLSPNE
+411 
-422 LRGIVGLAPKEGG
+422 GIPAAQSSE
-435 EGIANTTEIPIPTDQ
+435 A
-450 TIGIVNDNLKS
+450 VNDNLRS

-476 FSKGMITREQASMML
+476 FSKGKITREQASMML

-497 SDEEITTMIGAEES
+497 SDEEVNTMIGAEEQ
-511 FGEHITMD
+511 FDEHLSLD
-519 ETISA
+519 DTIAA
-524 FMEYGES
+524 FREYGEH

-570 IAKAIRRKV
+570 IAKAIRRPLT
-579 EDVEARIKKMTDMD
+579 DVEARIKKMVDLE
-593 VLVSGKSGGFRPTRP
+593 VLATGRGGGLRPTRP

-630 PEVPASQRNTPEH
+630 PEVPTTQRNTEEH
-643 PSRPFCAKLM
+643 PSRPFCVKLM
-653 DVDRYWTRREIEK
+653 DLDRYWTRREIET

-676 DRAGGWWGQ
+676 DRGGGWWGQ
-685 GAGKPASPSC
+685 GVGKPASPSC

>member
-1 MNISQNITIMKFA
+1 MTEQYLNNIAVLRFA

-24 RGSGY
+24 KGSGY
-29 VEFGELN
+29 IEFGELN

-70 DNEDDASARRFID
+70 DNPDDAAAQRFID
-83 QPNRYESLAELT
+83 QPNAYESLAELT

-108 YLDIVWSE
+108 YLDIVWSVV
-116 IGGSIA
+116 GGSIA
-122 SMSHVDYTKV
+122 SMSHIDYTKV
-132 RTSTDNTSYWYKSD
+132 RTSTDNTSFWYKSD
-146 GWKDRKGKI
+146 GWRDRRGKI
-155 DTIPAFNPNQP
+155 DTIPAFNPKQP
-166 NGRQILYIK
+166 EGRQILYIK

-216 SKLITLPNGEPPD
+216 SKLITLPNGKPPV
-229 EEKRNIDRRF
+229 EEQRNLDRRF
-239 RDTFGGSD
+239 RDTFGGAD
-247 GKKFMLSFVTD
+247 GKKFMISFVD
-258 PNRKPIIEDLGA
+258 NVNQKPLVEDLGA
-270 SDLTKEDFGRVDEM
+270 SDLTKEDFGRVDTI
-284 IQQNIFAGHQVT
+284 IQQNIFAGHQIT
-296 SPMLFGIMEPGKLG
+296 TPTLFGIQEPGQLG
-310 GRTEMRDAYEI
+310 TRSQMRDAYEI

-326 VNDKQQALEQVFTRL
+326 VNDKQQYLEVVFTRL
-341 LSFSGSSSKLEII
+341 LSYSGSSSELEII
-354 PVEPISLELSE
+354 PVEPIALELSE
-365 SAIMTVAPRE
+365 AAITSVAPRE
-375 WILEKAGIDIAKYV
+375 WILEKAGIDESKY
-389 PENVNIYQKITESI
+389 ITTPTPTET
-403 NSLSPLVA
+403 
-411 NKVLENLSPNE
+411 
-422 LRGIVGLAPKEGG
+422 GIPAAQSSE
-435 EGIANTTEIPIPTDQ
+435 T
-450 TIGIVNDNLKS
+450 VNDNLRS

-476 FSKGMITREQASMML
+476 FSKGKITREQASMML

-497 SDEEITTMIGAEES
+497 SDEEVNTMIGAEEQFS
-511 FGEHITMD
+511 ENLSLD
-519 ETISA
+519 DTIAA
-524 FMEYGES
+524 FREYGEH

-570 IAKAIRRKV
+570 IAKAIRRPIT
-579 EDVEARIKKMTDMD
+579 DVEARIKKMVDME
-593 VLVSGKSGGFRPTRP
+593 VLGTGRGGGLRPTRP

-630 PEVPASQRNTPEH
+630 PEVPTTQRNTEEH
-643 PSRPFCAKLM
+643 PSRPFCVKLM
-653 DVDRYWTRREIEK
+653 DLDRYWTRREIET

-676 DRAGGWWGQ
+676 DRGGGWWGQ
-685 GAGKPASPSC
+685 GVGKPASPSC

>member
-1 MNISQNITIMKFA
+1 MTEQYLNNIAVLRFA

-24 RGSGY
+24 KGQGY
-29 VEFGELN
+29 IEFGELN

-70 DNEDDASARRFID
+70 DSPDDAAAQRFID
-83 QPNRYESLAELT
+83 QPNAYESLAELT
-95 RKISLDIEIFGGA
+95 RKVSLDIEIFGGA
-108 YLDIVWSE
+108 YLDIVWSVV
-116 IGGSIA
+116 GGSIA
-122 SMSHVDYTKV
+122 SMSHIDYTKV
-132 RTSTDNTSYWYKSD
+132 RTSTDNTSFWYKAD
-146 GWKDRKGKI
+146 GWRDRRGKI
-155 DTIPAFNPNQP
+155 DTIPAFNPKQP
-166 NGRQILYIK
+166 EGRQILYIK

-216 SKLITLPNGEPPD
+216 SKLITLPNGTPPV
-229 EEKRNIDRRF
+229 EEQRNLDRRF

-247 GKKFMLSFVTD
+247 GKKFMISFVD
-258 PNRKPIIEDLGA
+258 NVNQKPLVEDLGA
-270 SDLTKEDFGRVDEM
+270 SDLTKEDFGRVDTI
-284 IQQNIFAGHQVT
+284 IQQNIFAGHQIT
-296 SPMLFGIMEPGKLG
+296 TPTLFGIQEPGQLG
-310 GRTEMRDAYEI
+310 TRSQMRDAYEI

-326 VNDKQQALEQVFTRL
+326 VNDKQQYLEGVFTRL
-341 LSFSGSSSKLEII
+341 LSYSGSSSELEII
-354 PVEPISLELSE
+354 PVEPIALELSE
-365 SAIMTVAPRE
+365 AAITSVAPRE
-375 WILEKAGIDIAKYV
+375 WILEKAGIDESKY
-389 PENVNIYQKITESI
+389 IT
-403 NSLSPLVA
+403 
-411 NKVLENLSPNE
+411 
-422 LRGIVGLAPKEGG
+422 AP
-435 EGIANTTEIPIPTDQ
+435 TPTETALPAAQSSDA
-450 TIGIVNDNLKS
+450 VNDNLRS

-476 FSKGMITREQASMML
+476 FSKGKITREQASMML

-497 SDEEITTMIGAEES
+497 SDEEVNTMIGAEEQ
-511 FGEHITMD
+511 FD
-519 ETISA
+519 EYLSLDDTIAA
-524 FMEYGES
+524 FREYGEH

-570 IAKAIRRKV
+570 IAKAIRRPLT
-579 EDVEARIKKMTDMD
+579 DVEARIKKMVDME
-593 VLVSGKSGGFRPTRP
+593 VLATGRGGGLRPTRP

-630 PEVPASQRNTPEH
+630 PEVPTTQRNTEEH
-643 PSRPFCAKLM
+643 PSRPFCVKLM
-653 DVDRYWTRREIEK
+653 DLDRYWTRREIET

-676 DRAGGWWGQ
+676 DRGGGWWGQ
-685 GAGKPASPSC
+685 GVGKPASPSC

>member
-1 MNISQNITIMKFA
+1 MNEQYLNNIAVLRFA

-24 RGSGY
+24 KGQGY
-29 VEFGELN
+29 IEFGELN

-70 DNEDDASARRFID
+70 DNPDDAAAQRFID
-83 QPNRYESLAELT
+83 QPNAYESLAELT
-95 RKISLDIEIFGGA
+95 RKVSLDIEIFGGA
-108 YLDIVWSE
+108 YLDIVWSVV
-116 IGGSIA
+116 GGSIA
-122 SMSHVDYTKV
+122 SMSHIDYTKV
-132 RTSTDNTSYWYKSD
+132 RTSTDNTSFWYKAD
-146 GWKDRKGKI
+146 GWRDRRGKI
-155 DTIPAFNPNQP
+155 DTIPAFNPKQP
-166 NGRQILYIK
+166 EGRQILYIK

-216 SKLITLPNGEPPD
+216 SKLITLPNGTPPV
-229 EEKRNIDRRF
+229 EEQRNLDRRF

-247 GKKFMLSFVTD
+247 GKKFMISFVD
-258 PNRKPIIEDLGA
+258 NVNQKPLVEDLGA
-270 SDLTKEDFGRVDEM
+270 SDLTKEDFGRVDTI
-284 IQQNIFAGHQVT
+284 IQQNIFAGHQIT
-296 SPMLFGIMEPGKLG
+296 TPTLFGIQEPGQLG
-310 GRTEMRDAYEI
+310 TRSQMRDAYEI

-326 VNDKQQALEQVFTRL
+326 VNDKQQYLEGVFTRL
-341 LSFSGSSSKLEII
+341 LSYSGSSSELEII
-354 PVEPISLELSE
+354 PVEPIALELSE
-365 SAIMTVAPRE
+365 AAITSVAPRE
-375 WILEKAGIDIAKYV
+375 WILEKAGIDESKY
-389 PENVNIYQKITESI
+389 ITTPTPTET
-403 NSLSPLVA
+403 SLPAAQSS
-411 NKVLENLSPNE
+411 E
-422 LRGIVGLAPKEGG
+422 
-435 EGIANTTEIPIPTDQ
+435 T
-450 TIGIVNDNLKS
+450 VNDNLRS

-476 FSKGMITREQASMML
+476 FSKGKITREQASMML

-497 SDEEITTMIGAEES
+497 SDEEVNTMIGAEEQ
-511 FGEHITMD
+511 FD
-519 ETISA
+519 EYLSLDDTIAA
-524 FMEYGES
+524 FREYGEH

-570 IAKAIRRKV
+570 IAKAIRRPIT
-579 EDVEARIKKMTDMD
+579 DVEARIKKMVDME
-593 VLVSGKSGGFRPTRP
+593 VLATGKGGGLRPTRP
-608 VSEIVDEPSR
+608 LSEIVDEPSR

-630 PEVPASQRNTPEH
+630 PEVPTTQRNTEEH
-643 PSRPFCAKLM
+643 PSRPFCVKLM
-653 DVDRYWTRREIEK
+653 DLDRYWTRREIET

-676 DRAGGWWGQ
+676 DRGGGWWGQ
-685 GAGKPASPSC
+685 GVGKPASPSC

>member
-1 MNISQNITIMKFA
+1 MNEQYLNNIAVLRFA

-24 RGSGY
+24 KGQGY
-29 VEFGELN
+29 IEFGELN

-70 DNEDDASARRFID
+70 DNPDDATAQRFID
-83 QPNRYESLAELT
+83 QPNAYESLAELT
-95 RKISLDIEIFGGA
+95 RKISLDVEIFGGA
-108 YLDIVWSE
+108 YLDIVWSVV
-116 IGGSIA
+116 GGSIA
-122 SMSHVDYTKV
+122 SMSHIDYTKV
-132 RTSTDNTSYWYKSD
+132 RTSTDNTSFWYKSD
-146 GWKDRKGKI
+146 GWRDRRGKI
-155 DTIPAFNPNQP
+155 DTIPAFNPKQP
-166 NGRQILYIK
+166 EGRQILYIK

-216 SKLITLPNGEPPD
+216 SKLITLPNGTPPV
-229 EEKRNIDRRF
+229 EEQRNLDRRF

-247 GKKFMLSFVTD
+247 GKKFMISFVD
-258 PNRKPIIEDLGA
+258 NEKQKPIIEDLGA
-270 SDLTKEDFGRVDEM
+270 SDLTKEDFGRVDTI
-284 IQQNIFAGHQVT
+284 IQQNIFAGHQIT
-296 SPMLFGIMEPGKLG
+296 TPTLFGIQEPGQLG
-310 GRTEMRDAYEI
+310 TRSQMRDAYEI

-326 VNDKQQALEQVFTRL
+326 VNDKQQYLEVVFTRL
-341 LSFSGSSSKLEII
+341 LSYSGSSSELEII
-354 PVEPISLELSE
+354 PVEPIALELSE
-365 SAIMTVAPRE
+365 AAITSVAPRE
-375 WILEKAGIDIAKYV
+375 WILEKAGIDESKY
-389 PENVNIYQKITESI
+389 IT
-403 NSLSPLVA
+403 
-411 NKVLENLSPNE
+411 
-422 LRGIVGLAPKEGG
+422 AP
-435 EGIANTTEIPIPTDQ
+435 TPTETALPAAQ
-450 TIGIVNDNLKS
+450 SSEAVNDNLRS

-476 FSKGMITREQASMML
+476 FSKGKITREQASMML

-497 SDEEITTMIGAEES
+497 SDEEVNTMIGAEEQ
-511 FGEHITMD
+511 FD
-519 ETISA
+519 EYLSLDDTIAA
-524 FMEYGES
+524 FREYGEH

-570 IAKAIRRKV
+570 IAKAIRRPLT
-579 EDVEARIKKMTDMD
+579 DVEARIKKMVDME
-593 VLVSGKSGGFRPTRP
+593 VLATGRGGGLRPTRP

-630 PEVPASQRNTPEH
+630 SEVPTTQRNTEEH
-643 PSRPFCAKLM
+643 PSRPFCVKLM
-653 DVDRYWTRREIEK
+653 DLDRYWTRREIET

-676 DRAGGWWGQ
+676 DRGGGWWGQ
-685 GAGKPASPSC
+685 GVGKPASPSC

>member
-1 MNISQNITIMKFA
+1 MTEQYLNNIAVLRFA

-24 RGSGY
+24 KGQGY
-29 VEFGELN
+29 IEFGELN

-70 DNEDDASARRFID
+70 DSPDDAAAQRFID
-83 QPNRYESLAELT
+83 QPNAYESLAELT
-95 RKISLDIEIFGGA
+95 RKVSLDIEIFGGA
-108 YLDIVWSE
+108 YLDIVWSVV
-116 IGGSIA
+116 GGSIA
-122 SMSHVDYTKV
+122 SMSHIDYTKV
-132 RTSTDNTSYWYKSD
+132 RTSTDNTSFWYKSD
-146 GWKDRKGKI
+146 GWRDRRGKI
-155 DTIPAFNPNQP
+155 DTIPAFNPKQP
-166 NGRQILYIK
+166 EGRQILYIK

-216 SKLITLPNGEPPD
+216 SKLITLPNGTPPV
-229 EEKRNIDRRF
+229 EEQRNLDRRF
-239 RDTFGGSD
+239 RDTFGGAD
-247 GKKFMLSFVTD
+247 GKKFMISFVD
-258 PNRKPIIEDLGA
+258 NAGQKPIIEDLGA
-270 SDLTKEDFGRVDEM
+270 SDLTKEDFGRVDTI
-284 IQQNIFAGHQVT
+284 IQQNIFAGHQIT
-296 SPMLFGIMEPGKLG
+296 TPTLFGIQEPGQLG
-310 GRTEMRDAYEI
+310 TRSQMRDAYEI

-326 VNDKQQALEQVFTRL
+326 VNDKQQYLEGVFTRL
-341 LSFSGSSSKLEII
+341 LSYSGSSSELEII
-354 PVEPISLELSE
+354 PVEPIALELSE
-365 SAIMTVAPRE
+365 AAITQVAPRE
-375 WILEKAGIDIAKYV
+375 WILEKAGIDESKY
-389 PENVNIYQKITESI
+389 ITTPTPTET
-403 NSLSPLVA
+403 
-411 NKVLENLSPNE
+411 
-422 LRGIVGLAPKEGG
+422 GIPAAQSSE
-435 EGIANTTEIPIPTDQ
+435 A
-450 TIGIVNDNLKS
+450 VNDNLRS

-476 FSKGMITREQASMML
+476 FSKGKITREQASMML

-497 SDEEITTMIGAEES
+497 SDEEVNTMIGAEEQ
-511 FGEHITMD
+511 FD
-519 ETISA
+519 EYLSLDDTIAA
-524 FMEYGES
+524 FREYGEH

-570 IAKAIRRKV
+570 IAKAIRRPIT
-579 EDVEARIKKMTDMD
+579 DVEARIKKMVDME
-593 VLVSGKSGGFRPTRP
+593 VLATGRGGGLRPTRP

-630 PEVPASQRNTPEH
+630 PEVPTTQRNTEEH
-643 PSRPFCAKLM
+643 PSRPFCVKLM
-653 DVDRYWTRREIEK
+653 DLDRYWTRREIET

-676 DRAGGWWGQ
+676 DRGGGWWGQ

>member
-1 MNISQNITIMKFA
+1 MTEQYLNNIAVLRFA

-24 RGSGY
+24 KGSGY
-29 VEFGELN
+29 IEFGELN

-70 DNEDDASARRFID
+70 DNPDDAAAQRFID
-83 QPNRYESLAELT
+83 QPNAYESLAELT

-108 YLDIVWSE
+108 YLDIVWSVV
-116 IGGSIA
+116 GGSIA
-122 SMSHVDYTKV
+122 SMSHIDYTKV
-132 RTSTDNTSYWYKSD
+132 RTSTDNTSFWYKSD
-146 GWKDRKGKI
+146 GWRDRRGKI
-155 DTIPAFNPNQP
+155 ETIPAFNPKQP
-166 NGRQILYIK
+166 EGRQILYIK

-216 SKLITLPNGEPPD
+216 SKLITLPNGTPPV
-229 EEKRNIDRRF
+229 EEQRNLDRRF

-247 GKKFMLSFVTD
+247 GKKFMISFVD
-258 PNRKPIIEDLGA
+258 NAGQKPIIEDLGA
-270 SDLTKEDFGRVDEM
+270 SDLTKEDFGRVDTI
-284 IQQNIFAGHQVT
+284 IQQNIFAGHQIT
-296 SPMLFGIMEPGKLG
+296 TPTLFGIQEPGQLG
-310 GRTEMRDAYEI
+310 TRSQMRDAYEI

-326 VNDKQQALEQVFTRL
+326 VNDKQQYLEVVFTRL
-341 LSFSGSSSKLEII
+341 LSYSGSSSELEII
-354 PVEPISLELSE
+354 PVEPIALELSE
-365 SAIMTVAPRE
+365 AAITSVAPRE
-375 WILEKAGIDIAKYV
+375 WILEKAGIDESKY
-389 PENVNIYQKITESI
+389 ITAPTPTET
-403 NSLSPLVA
+403 
-411 NKVLENLSPNE
+411 
-422 LRGIVGLAPKEGG
+422 GIPA
-435 EGIANTTEIPIPTDQ
+435 AQSSDA
-450 TIGIVNDNLKS
+450 VNDNLRS

-476 FSKGMITREQASMML
+476 FSKGKITREQASMML

-497 SDEEITTMIGAEES
+497 SDEEVNTMIGAEEQFS
-511 FGEHITMD
+511 ENLSLD
-519 ETISA
+519 DTISA
-524 FMEYGES
+524 FREYGEH

-570 IAKAIRRKV
+570 IAKAIRRPLT
-579 EDVEARIKKMTDMD
+579 DVEARIKKMVDME
-593 VLVSGKSGGFRPTRP
+593 VLSTGRGGGLRPTRP

-630 PEVPASQRNTPEH
+630 PEVPSTQRNTEEH
-643 PSRPFCAKLM
+643 PSRPFCVKLM
-653 DVDRYWTRREIEK
+653 DLDRYWTRREIET

-676 DRAGGWWGQ
+676 DRGGGWWGQ
-685 GAGKPASPSC
+685 GVGKPASPSC

>member
-1 MNISQNITIMKFA
+1 MSEQTLYNTALMRFA

-24 RGSGY
+24 KGQGY
-29 VEFGELN
+29 IEFGELN

-70 DNEDDASARRFID
+70 DNPDDAAAQRFID
-83 QPNRYESLAELT
+83 QPNAYESLAELT

-108 YLDIVWSE
+108 YLDIVWSVV
-116 IGGSIA
+116 GGSIA
-122 SMSHVDYTKV
+122 SMSHIDYTKV
-132 RTSTDNTSYWYKSD
+132 RTSTDNTSFWYKAD
-146 GWKDRKGKI
+146 GWRDRRGKI
-155 DTIPAFNPNQP
+155 DTIPAFNHKQP
-166 NGRQILYIK
+166 EGRQILYIK

-216 SKLITLPNGEPPD
+216 SKLITLPNGTPPV
-229 EEKRNIDRRF
+229 EEQRNLDRRF

-247 GKKFMLSFVTD
+247 GKKFMISFVD
-258 PNRKPIIEDLGA
+258 NAGQKPIIEDLGA
-270 SDLTKEDFGRVDEM
+270 SDLTKEDFGRVDTI
-284 IQQNIFAGHQVT
+284 IQQNIFAGHQIT
-296 SPMLFGIMEPGKLG
+296 TPTLFGIQEPGQLG
-310 GRTEMRDAYEI
+310 TRSQMRDAYEI

-326 VNDKQQALEQVFTRL
+326 VNDKQQYLEVVFTRL
-341 LSFSGSSSKLEII
+341 LSYSGSSSELEII
-354 PVEPISLELSE
+354 PVEPIALELSE
-365 SAIMTVAPRE
+365 AAITSVAPRE
-375 WILEKAGIDIAKYV
+375 WILEKVGIDESKY
-389 PENVNIYQKITESI
+389 ITT
-403 NSLSPLVA
+403 P
-411 NKVLENLSPNE
+411 
-422 LRGIVGLAPKEGG
+422 AP
-435 EGIANTTEIPIPTDQ
+435 TETALPAAQSSET
-450 TIGIVNDNLKS
+450 VNDNLRS

-476 FSKGMITREQASMML
+476 FSKGKITREQASMML

-497 SDEEITTMIGAEES
+497 SDEEVNTMIGAEEQ
-511 FGEHITMD
+511 FD
-519 ETISA
+519 EYLSLDDTIAA
-524 FMEYGES
+524 FREYGEH

-570 IAKAIRRKV
+570 IAKAIRRPLT
-579 EDVEARIKKMTDMD
+579 DVEARIKKMVDME
-593 VLVSGKSGGFRPTRP
+593 VLATGRGGGLRPTRP

-630 PEVPASQRNTPEH
+630 SEVPSTQRNTEEH
-643 PSRPFCAKLM
+643 PSRPFCVKLM
-653 DVDRYWTRREIEK
+653 DLDRYWTRREIET

-676 DRAGGWWGQ
+676 DRGGGWWGQ